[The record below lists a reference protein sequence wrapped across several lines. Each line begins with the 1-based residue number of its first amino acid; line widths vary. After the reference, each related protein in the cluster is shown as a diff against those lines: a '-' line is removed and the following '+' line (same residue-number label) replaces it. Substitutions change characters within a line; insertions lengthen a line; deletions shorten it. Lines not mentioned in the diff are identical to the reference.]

1 MEIKFRAWE
10 TNKGLGSKMS
20 MPFTL
25 TDLHNKGLGV
35 FGDTYIFMQFTGL
48 YDKHNN
54 PIYEGDIVKDRF
66 NRIMKIGVWN
76 YRMCFIAITET
87 NFHHA
92 DFYDWILREDKSDDE
107 TFPPVRL
114 MVEIIGNEFEN
125 PELLNNKENEV
136 DI

>member
-1 MEIKFRAWE
+1 MNREIKFRAWE

-54 PIYEGDIVKDRF
+54 PIFEGDIVKGIKED
-66 NRIMKIGVWN
+66 N
-76 YRMCFIAITET
+76 YFTSDKPEDFITEVVLQFNT
-87 NFHHA
+87 NISYYSSRGA
-92 DFYDWILREDKSDDE
+92 DGCTYFSD
-107 TFPPVRL
+107 L
-114 MVEIIGNEFEN
+114 EIIGNKFEN
-125 PELLNNKENEV
+125 PELLKKVNL
-136 DI
+136 